1 MDDATMVQQMTG
13 CTRDEAERALIA
25 HETVLDAIESLIPA
39 NPVTSG
45 AKYIPPKPTIDNG
58 LDPEQ
63 DALCKKGRWLQDKV
77 NVVFSVAHS
86 KILPDLQAE
95 QSSLQSAEASVPVP
109 LAVVEESESSQDSHE
124 QTVQPTQQSDPPQ

>member
-1 MDDATMVQQMTG
+1 MVQQMTG